1 MFKVEFDRAA
11 YCKVVRDSLIIGG
24 LMALGLFVRNGFGP
38 AVRGELSKVHFPGEE
53 VAQLIDRR
61 WGERYQQPL
70 QIVGGQMFVSGCV
83 GAYSDNP
90 IDVFGDL
97 VPEANPWVTED
108 RLRQQG
114 GMIVWDIDDPGRA
127 APEEWKQRFPNS
139 VFLEPLECKTRALT
153 GDVLARVGVMLV
165 HPQKQRIADSSLDG
179 ELH

>member
-1 MFKVEFDRAA
+1 M
-11 YCKVVRDSLIIGG
+11 
-24 LMALGLFVRNGFGP
+24 
-38 AVRGELSKVHFPGEE
+38 
-53 VAQLIDRR
+53 
-61 WGERYQQPL
+61 
-70 QIVGGQMFVSGCV
+70 
-83 GAYSDNP
+83 
-90 IDVFGDL
+90 
-97 VPEANPWVTED
+97 PEANPWVTED